1 MPIINY
7 FFFNTVLSIS
17 HILFYVRL
25 LSFNEKCLSASRLQV
40 DRIMKTEDR
49 FRSCLL
55 PCEVEISR
63 LTLYM
68 IYFSNTIPKHTS
80 KSWRQIIMGNNF
92 QRFCFIL
99 QFLNNLTSFFSWNRR
114 KASFT
119 RRDTHNSPAG
129 LWRPL
134 QTPSGGPLRQGL
146 GVDTGF
152 GPLCRHRARRQR
164 FLLGRYHRPTYK
176 KDNSPWDLHYQN

>member
-7 FFFNTVLSIS
+7 FFSIRCSLSLIS
-17 HILFYVRL
+17 FSTWDFCPSMKNVYQL
-25 LSFNEKCLSASRLQV
+25 

-164 FLLGRYHRPTYK
+164 FLLGKYHRPTYK
-176 KDNSPWDLHYQN
+176 RDNSPWDLHYQN